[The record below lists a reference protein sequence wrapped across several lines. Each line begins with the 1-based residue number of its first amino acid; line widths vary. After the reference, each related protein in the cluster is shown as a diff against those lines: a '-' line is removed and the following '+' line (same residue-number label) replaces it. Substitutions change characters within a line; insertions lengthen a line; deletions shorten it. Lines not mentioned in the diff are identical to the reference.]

1 MLPAEAQEVSRISSA
16 RCTTSTVSII
26 VAVILADAINSRG
39 VDRVATGRDS
49 PAHAFSKAEHNVI
62 ATIEYVN

>member
-1 MLPAEAQEVSRISSA
+1 MLPAEAQEVSRILSA

-26 VAVILADAINSRG
+26 VAVILAGTTDCRG
-39 VDRVATGRDS
+39 VGMVATVRDW